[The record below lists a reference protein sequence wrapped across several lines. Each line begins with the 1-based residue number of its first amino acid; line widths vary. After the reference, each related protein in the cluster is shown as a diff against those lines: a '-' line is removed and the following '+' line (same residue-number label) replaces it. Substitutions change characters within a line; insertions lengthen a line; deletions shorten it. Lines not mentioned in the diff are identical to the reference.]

1 MREMT
6 LSVFVAAAN
15 AFQQLMVFPHGWLDT
30 ATIYPGSG
38 RIKSIEARTGSLT
51 LSDLVES
58 IEIYDARALNGKLV
72 PSLTVSAGTIS
83 AVAPNAAPT
92 YHPFIRHTTGITL
105 TGLTLN
111 GDNRVWSSG
120 GGPGKRTTDAAL
132 AHTGYHFPMEKVRW
146 EMSAP
151 CTGGMVVW
159 IKRAS
164 SVGND
169 FYLGITFEA
178 GTAGIQRFR
187 KGYAAA

>member
-58 IEIYDARALNGKLV
+58 IEIYEARALNGKLV

-83 AVAPNAAPT
+83 AVAPINCSMAVSM
-92 YHPFIRHTTGITL
+92 FIYPSAVPRSPLESHCRHT
-105 TGLTLN
+105 
-111 GDNRVWSSG
+111 
-120 GGPGKRTTDAAL
+120 
-132 AHTGYHFPMEKVRW
+132 
-146 EMSAP
+146 AP
-151 CTGGMVVW
+151 PPLRRPV
-159 IKRAS
+159 
-164 SVGND
+164 
-169 FYLGITFEA
+169 
-178 GTAGIQRFR
+178 
-187 KGYAAA
+187 